1 MCVWSVSIENPLND
15 NVQIIIN
22 PAAVNQAKIKKKFL
36 ASRTKKPIKMRG
48 RHVLLLFSMIEPNNN
63 LLWFFLQI
71 KKFQINR
78 LIDSHWWWLNQMS
91 IDSYI
96 HFWWFIF
103 MIHSTI
109 GFVWLCNG
117 LPRVD
122 LERKIFSF
130 SNQPNT
136 THFVYLHRHFISF
149 SLLSNISHQPVIYCF
164 CCFLNLLLFCVCVWK
179 SSFVCTEYRPTNQP
193 GGNNIFKWIQFLFST
208 SLVNY

>member
-130 SNQPNT
+130 SNQPPPISCAFIVILF
-136 THFVYLHRHFISF
+136 HFPCSRILVINRLFIVF
-149 SLLSNISHQPVIYCF
+149 VVFWI
-164 CCFLNLLLFCVCVWK
+164 CCCSVCVCEKVVLSVQNIDQPTNPGVIISLNG
-179 SSFVCTEYRPTNQP
+179 SSFYFQ
-193 GGNNIFKWIQFLFST
+193 
-208 SLVNY
+208 LV